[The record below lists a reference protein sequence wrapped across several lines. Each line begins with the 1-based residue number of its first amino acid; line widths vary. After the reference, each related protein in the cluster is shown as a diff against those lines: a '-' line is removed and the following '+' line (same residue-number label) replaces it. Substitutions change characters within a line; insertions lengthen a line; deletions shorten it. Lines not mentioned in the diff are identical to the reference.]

1 MAKRERKIFPA
12 KFGMKRKEEKERRRI
27 IYVRKS
33 LPDIP
38 IVETEEK
45 CVGWRKGSLLG
56 MVQTGECAWSL

>member
-38 IVETEEK
+38 IV
-45 CVGWRKGSLLG
+45 
-56 MVQTGECAWSL
+56 